1 MMRTDTLHPMTEQE
15 KMKYEAATELGLI
28 DRLLEVGWG
37 GLTAGETGQI
47 GGRVAQMM
55 RRNS

>member
-1 MMRTDTLHPMTEQE
+1 MRAEALKPMTEQE

-55 RRNS
+55 RRHS

>member
-1 MMRTDTLHPMTEQE
+1 MRIRPLHPMTEQE

-47 GGRVAQMM
+47 GGRVAQMK
-55 RRNS
+55 RRQS

>member
-1 MMRTDTLHPMTEQE
+1 MRIQPLSPMTEQE
-15 KMKYEAATELGLI
+15 KLKYEAATELGLI

-47 GGRVAQMM
+47 GGRVAQMK
-55 RRNS
+55 RQRS

>member
-1 MMRTDTLHPMTEQE
+1 MRMNPLRPMTEQE
-15 KMKYEAATELGLI
+15 KLKYEAATELGLL

-47 GGRVAQMM
+47 GGRVAQM
-55 RRNS
+55 RRRDS

>member
-1 MMRTDTLHPMTEQE
+1 MRTEKLHPMTELE

-37 GLTAGETGQI
+37 GLTAGETGRI
-47 GGRVAQMM
+47 GGWVAQRL
-55 RRNS
+55 RRMS

>member
-1 MMRTDTLHPMTEQE
+1 MRTQPLSPMTEQE
-15 KMKYEAATELGLI
+15 KLKYEAATELGLI

-47 GGRVAQMM
+47 GGRVAQMK
-55 RRNS
+55 RRGY

>member
-1 MMRTDTLHPMTEQE
+1 MRAEPLRPITEQE

-37 GLTAGETGQI
+37 GLTAGETGKI
-47 GGRVAQMM
+47 GGVVA
-55 RRNS
+55 RRMKNLS

>member
-1 MMRTDTLHPMTEQE
+1 MRAKPLTPMTEQE
-15 KMKYEAATELGLI
+15 KLKYEAATELGLL

-47 GGRVAQMM
+47 GGRVAQMK
-55 RRNS
+55 RRGL

>member
-1 MMRTDTLHPMTEQE
+1 MRQDSLRPMTEQE

-37 GLTAGETGQI
+37 GLTAGETGRI
-47 GGRVAQMM
+47 GGLVARKM
-55 RRNS
+55 RSLS

>member
-1 MMRTDTLHPMTEQE
+1 MRADALRPMTEQE

-47 GGRVAQMM
+47 GGRVAQMK
-55 RRNS
+55 RRLP

>member
-1 MMRTDTLHPMTEQE
+1 MRRNPLCPMSEQE
-15 KMKYEAATELGLI
+15 KLKYEAATELGLI

-47 GGRVAQMM
+47 GGRVAQMK
-55 RRNS
+55 RRGY

>member
-1 MMRTDTLHPMTEQE
+1 MHADSLRPMTEQE

-37 GLTAGETGQI
+37 GLTAGETGRI
-47 GGRVAQMM
+47 GGLVARKM
-55 RRNS
+55 RSLS

>member
-1 MMRTDTLHPMTEQE
+1 MHGNRFRPMTEQE

-37 GLTAGETGQI
+37 GLTAGETGRI
-47 GGRVAQMM
+47 GALVARKM
-55 RRNS
+55 RR

>member
-1 MMRTDTLHPMTEQE
+1 MRANMLRPMTEQE

-37 GLTAGETGQI
+37 GLTAGETGRI
-47 GGRVAQMM
+47 GGLVARKL
-55 RRNS
+55 RRLP

>member
-1 MMRTDTLHPMTEQE
+1 MRAQSLNPMTEQE
-15 KMKYEAATELGLI
+15 KLKYEAATELGLI

-47 GGRVAQMM
+47 GGRVAQMK
-55 RRNS
+55 RRGC

>member
-1 MMRTDTLHPMTEQE
+1 MRQDLLRPMTEQE

-37 GLTAGETGQI
+37 GLTAGETGRI
-47 GGRVAQMM
+47 GGLVARKM
-55 RRNS
+55 RSLS

>member
-1 MMRTDTLHPMTEQE
+1 MRADTLRPMTEQE

-47 GGRVAQMM
+47 GGRVAQMK
-55 RRNS
+55 RRLS

>member
-1 MMRTDTLHPMTEQE
+1 MRTDTLHPMTEQE

-37 GLTAGETGQI
+37 GLTAGETGRI
-47 GGRVAQMM
+47 GGRVAQMK
-55 RRNS
+55 RLRS

>member
-1 MMRTDTLHPMTEQE
+1 MRMNPLRPMTEQE
-15 KMKYEAATELGLI
+15 KLKYEAATELGLI

-47 GGRVAQMM
+47 GGRVAQMKK
-55 RRNS
+55 RGR